1 MKALLDTNI
10 LIDYL
15 NGIEASQEEIRRYES
30 PLISTIT
37 WMEVM
42 VGVNED
48 EQQTVRSFLSH
59 FNQIDIDAKVAEIAV
74 SIRRKL
80 KMRLP
85 DAIIWASARRE
96 NALLVSRNTKD
107 FPADSPEVR
116 VPYEL

>member
-15 NGIEASQEEIRRYES
+15 NGIDAAREEICRYEK

-42 VGVNED
+42 VGVNDD
-48 EQQTVRSFLSH
+48 EHQVIRSFLSR
-59 FNQIDIDAKVAEIAV
+59 FTQVNIDAEVAEIAV
-74 SIRRKL
+74 SIRRKFR
-80 KMRLP
+80 MRLP
-85 DAIIWASARRE
+85 DAIIWASAKRE

-107 FPADSPEVR
+107 FPVDSPGVR
-116 VPYEL
+116 APYQL